1 MTPHLID
8 VFCRRTE
15 MSLWI
20 HHRRAFEAA
29 ENVANIM
36 QKEYSWDNEIK
47 NEEIQNYLDYVKK
60 CVSFI
65 P

>member
-1 MTPHLID
+1 
-8 VFCRRTE
+8 

-29 ENVANIM
+29 ENVAKIM
-36 QKEYSWDNEIK
+36 QKEYSWDNETK
-47 NEEIQNYLDYVKK
+47 NEEIQRYLDYVKK